1 MEPATQLTMAIEG
14 IVTMK
19 RNRYWV
25 KRYAVIKD
33 HFFSYRRNRGNAKLK
48 INLDLRKC
56 KLRRGQRKNG
66 NPLVEITCE
75 EQKEEISLSF
85 EKVTDLNK
93 WLEVLANA
101 KKTDAKLQEENKLRQ
116 DMIATRS

>member
-1 MEPATQLTMAIEG
+1 MEPASPNLTMSLEG

-25 KRYAVIKD
+25 KRYAIIKD

-66 NPLVEITCE
+66 NPLVEITCD
-75 EQKEEISLSF
+75 EQREEISLSF
-85 EKVTDLNK
+85 DKVTELNK

-101 KKTDAKLQEENKLRQ
+101 KKTDTQLLDENRQ
-116 DMIATRS
+116 R